1 MNWNHPHILARRA
14 QFAAAVVGAMF
25 VILLGAFFR
34 LQVLGADQYEIQSRN
49 NSRRPVVL
57 PAPRGIIVDRDG
69 AVIAAN
75 VPSYTISLIAAT
87 QSAFEATLDSMV
99 AYGTLDSLRRQDVLD
114 GYERSSDNS
123 VVIMRDAPFAM
134 VAALEERK
142 ASFPGLIVQTE
153 PKRHYQ
159 HRDIISHLLGY
170 VGEVSDDE
178 LANGRFERARLGTLV
193 GRGGLEEQYDSR
205 LRGLDGRRLVVV
217 DALGRT
223 IGGAD
228 GERLEPEQGDTIRT
242 SLDLDLQRYVAESF
256 PAGQRGAVMAMDPR
270 NGDILAMYSSPSYD
284 PNAFIGGIEPDLW
297 EEWRTSEDTPL
308 LNRSVQ
314 GLYPP
319 ASPWKLVLALIALEE
334 RGLTLDT
341 KMPVQCSGGY
351 QYFTRYFRCWSAA
364 GHGDLTLLEAI
375 QHSCSVYF
383 YQLGLQLGLDE
394 LFKSP
399 LALGLATRS
408 GVDLPNE
415 VSPSYPSGPSYF
427 DDLYGPR
434 GWTTAVTLN
443 LAIGQGENS
452 QTLISMVQ
460 FYAMLARNDGA
471 APVPRFVP
479 DGEGP
484 ELVTGLASPENILG
498 LREALEMVVE
508 RGTAVRSRVA
518 NLRIAGKT
526 GTAQNSG
533 GPNHGWFIGF
543 GPVEDPRVV
552 VGAIVEFGEHGS
564 TVAPMVTRIIA
575 RHLLGPD
582 ADGDRPVRW
591 IMPADSAPAPIEI
604 EPRPGR
610 TGQAR

>member
-14 QFAAAVVGAMF
+14 QLASVMVGGLFVVL
-25 VILLGAFFR
+25 VGAFFR
-34 LQVLGADQYEIQSRN
+34 LQVVGADQYQIQSRN

-57 PAPRGIIVDRDG
+57 RAPRGIIVDRHG
-69 AVIAAN
+69 AVIATN

-87 QSAFEATLDSMV
+87 RSAFEATLDSMLV
-99 AYGTLDSLRRQDVLD
+99 YGTLDSLRREEVL
-114 GYERSSDNS
+114 GRYERSPDNS
-123 VVIMRDAPFAM
+123 AVIMRDAPFAM

-142 ASFPGLIVQTE
+142 SSFPGLIVQTE
-153 PKRHYQ
+153 PKRHYP

-170 VGEVSDDE
+170 VGEVSEEE
-178 LANGRFERARLGTLV
+178 LAASRFVRARLGGLV

-205 LRGLDGRRLVVV
+205 LRGFDGRRLVVV

-223 IGGAD
+223 IGDDG

-242 SLDLDLQRYVAESF
+242 ALDLDLQQYVADVF

-270 NGDILAMYSSPSYD
+270 NGDILAMYSSPSFD
-284 PNAFIGGIEPDLW
+284 PNAFIGGIDRDLW
-297 EEWRTSEDTPL
+297 EEWRTAEDTPL
-308 LNRSVQ
+308 LNRAVQ
-314 GLYPP
+314 GIYPP
-319 ASPWKLVLALIALEE
+319 ASPWKLVLALLALEK

-351 QYFTRYFRCWSAA
+351 QYFTRYFRCWKST
-364 GHGDLTLLEAI
+364 GHGELTLLEAI
-375 QHSCSVYF
+375 QHSCDVYF
-383 YQLGLQLGLDE
+383 YQLGLHLGLDV
-394 LFKSP
+394 LFEGP
-399 LALGLATRS
+399 AALGLTSRT

-415 VSPSYPSGPSYF
+415 VVPTYPPGRSYF

-443 LAIGQGENS
+443 LAIGQGENA
-452 QTLISMVQ
+452 QTLINMMQ

-471 APVPRFVP
+471 APVPRLVLDRGEPVLVP
-479 DGEGP
+479 
-484 ELVTGLASPENILG
+484 GLASPENILG

-508 RGTAVRSRVA
+508 RGTALRSRLA

-543 GPVEDPRVV
+543 GPVEDPQVV

-564 TVAPMVTRIIA
+564 VVAPMVTRIIE

-582 ADGDRPVRW
+582 AAADRPVRW
-591 IMPADSAPAPIEI
+591 ILPSDSAPVPIEI
-604 EPRPGR
+604 EPRRRR
-610 TGQAR
+610 TGQTR